1 MERNHRTN
9 LCSVWILA
17 IALSALASFTGC
29 SGSKAFVKRGLKME
43 EVGMMQQAANFY
55 LTAVSKDPYNTDG
68 LAGLQ
73 RAGQW
78 VLNDHLSRF
87 DQERLAGNRA
97 SAVSAY
103 ELAKAYQAKVERLG
117 IGLLILSDTE
127 TAYNRVK
134 NDHLEEVY
142 EDALAHLEAEEFRE
156 SLEDFDEVLRLNA
169 DYKDARSLAD
179 IAFCEPLYRN
189 GMIALEVEHWR
200 SAYADFNACTLR
212 DVDFKDAKILLGECL
227 KKGQFGIAL
236 VNFENGSSRTGMEN
250 KLKSYV
256 EQALGNS
263 QDPFLHLVDREN
275 QQLILKEQQLSLS
288 GVIDANSAVE
298 VGGLMGAK
306 ALLKATVVSCDVT
319 TTALQ
324 RSDMLGFEG
333 FKVAKVNAE
342 GKKVYETKYRSVKY
356 QKYRQSRSVK
366 VTVQFAL
373 ISLETGKTEMS
384 EIIKRE
390 RNSSTEYARYGGD
403 HKNIYPARSN
413 GSMWRLGRRDL
424 MDQLG
429 SNSNL
434 TSETAMLDVIVQEIA
449 GAAQTRVESEAKRL
463 VQ

>member
-1 MERNHRTN
+1 
-9 LCSVWILA
+9 
-17 IALSALASFTGC
+17 
-29 SGSKAFVKRGLKME
+29 
-43 EVGMMQQAANFY
+43 MMQQAANFY
-55 LTAVSKDPYNTDG
+55 FTAVTKDPYNTDG

-78 VLNDHLSRF
+78 VLNDHLTRF
-87 DQERLAGNRA
+87 DQARLAGNRA

-103 ELAKAYQAKVERLG
+103 EKAKAYQTKVERLG

-127 TAYNRVK
+127 AAYNRVK

-142 EDALAHLEAEEFRE
+142 EEALTHLEAEEFRE
-156 SLEDFDEVLRLNA
+156 SLADFEEVIRLNA
-169 DYKDARSLAD
+169 DYKDARTLANV
-179 IAFCEPLYRN
+179 AYCEPLYRN
-189 GMIALEVEHWR
+189 GLLALEAEHWR
-200 SAYADFNACTLR
+200 SAYADFKACETH
-212 DVDFKDAKILLGECL
+212 DADFKDAKTLRDECL
-227 KKGQFGIAL
+227 EKGQFGIAL

-275 QQLILKEQQLSLS
+275 QALILKEQQLSLS
-288 GVIDANSAVE
+288 GVIDGNSAIE
-298 VGGLMGAK
+298 VGGLMGAQ

-319 TTALQ
+319 TSSLQ

-333 FKVAKVNAE
+333 YKVAKVNE
-342 GKKVYETKYRSVKY
+342 DGKKVYETKYRSVMY

-366 VTVQFAL
+366 VTVQLAL

-390 RNSSTEYARYGGD
+390 QNSSTEYARYGGD

-424 MDQLG
+424 MSQLG
-429 SNSNL
+429 ANSNL
-434 TSETAMLDVIVQEIA
+434 TSETSMLDATVQEIA
-449 GAAQTRVESEAKRL
+449 NAARSRIESETKRL